1 MILLDFSQTVIGSY
15 MGVAHGAS
23 EVDEDLLRHLV
34 LSTIKT
40 FRTKFHGE
48 YGEMVICTDSS
59 RNWRRE
65 IFPQY
70 KANRKAK
77 RKDDHTNWQHLFDC
91 LNTIRDE
98 IRDNFPY
105 KVLHIDTAEAD
116 DIIGVLVKK
125 YTEEPTLIL
134 SSDKDFIQ
142 LQKYAHVTQYSPMQ
156 KKYVKG
162 DPKFS
167 LYEKIIKGD
176 SGDGVPNILSPDI
189 VFVTEEMRQKPL
201 TKKKLDAWYGVDPK
215 DYCNEDMLR
224 NWHRNSAMVD
234 LDQIPSSICIN
245 ILNDFEKQSFGDR
258 SKLLSYFI
266 KHRLKDLTENIQ
278 EF

>member
-1 MILLDFSQTVIGSY
+1 MILLDFSQTVLGSY
-15 MGVAHGAS
+15 MGVARGTT
-23 EVDEDLLRHLV
+23 EVDENLLRHLV
-34 LSTIKT
+34 LSTIKI
-40 FRTKFHGE
+40 FRTKFHEE
-48 YGEMVICTDSS
+48 YGEMVICADSP

-70 KANRKAK
+70 KANRKSK
-77 RKDDHTNWQHLFDC
+77 REDDHTNWQHLFDC

-105 KVLHIDTAEAD
+105 KVLHIETAEAD

-125 YTEEPTLIL
+125 YTEEPILIL

-142 LQKYAHVTQYSPMQ
+142 LQKYSHVTQYSPLQ

-162 DPKFS
+162 DPKYS

-176 SGDGVPNILSPDI
+176 SGDGVPNILSPDA

-201 TKKKLDAWYGVDPK
+201 TKKKLDAWYCVDPK

-245 ILNDFEKQSFGDR
+245 ILNDFEQQSFGDR

>member
-1 MILLDFSQTVIGSY
+1 
-15 MGVAHGAS
+15 MGVARGTT
-23 EVDEDLLRHLV
+23 EVDENLLRHLV
-34 LSTIKT
+34 LSTIKI
-40 FRTKFHGE
+40 FRTKFHEE
-48 YGEMVICTDSS
+48 YGEMVICADSS
-59 RNWRRE
+59 GNWRRE

-105 KVLHIDTAEAD
+105 KVIHIETAEAD

-142 LQKYAHVTQYSPMQ
+142 LQKYPHVTQYSPLQ

>member
-15 MGVAHGAS
+15 MGVARGTT
-23 EVDEDLLRHLV
+23 EVDENLLRHLV
-34 LSTIKT
+34 LSTIKI
-40 FRTKFHGE
+40 FRTKFHEE
-48 YGEMVICTDSS
+48 YGEMVICADSP

-70 KANRKAK
+70 KANRKSK
-77 RKDDHTNWQHLFDC
+77 REDDHTNWQHLFDC

-105 KVLHIDTAEAD
+105 KVLHIETAEAD

-125 YTEEPTLIL
+125 YTEEPILIL

-142 LQKYAHVTQYSPMQ
+142 LQKYSHVTQYSPLQ

-162 DPKFS
+162 DPKYS

-176 SGDGVPNILSPDI
+176 SGDGVPNILSPDA

-201 TKKKLDAWYGVDPK
+201 TKKKLDAWYCVDPK

-245 ILNDFEKQSFGDR
+245 ILNDFEQQSFGDR